1 MKTVEIPTN
10 WTPEQADSVYRFI
23 DSIKE
28 SIWRAYNDELK
39 NHYRKIK
46 GITVKSE
53 ISTDKKIG
61 VYEDFDD
68 NIPF

>member
-1 MKTVEIPTN
+1 MKTVKIPTN

-28 SIWRAYNDELK
+28 SIWRAYNDELQ
-39 NHYRKIK
+39 NHYRKMK

-53 ISTDKKIG
+53 APTDKEVDIF
-61 VYEDFDD
+61 EDFDG
-68 NIPF
+68 NMPF